1 MRFANKKDIK
11 KLSLLRI
18 QQQRE
23 DWKNEFEDK
32 NDLLN
37 ITKEYF
43 NKHLN
48 NDLIVFVEE
57 IGKHIIATCCLQII
71 EYLPQCNDNGKQGY
85 ICNVYTQKE
94 YRNQGIQSKLLS
106 EVINYSIENNLCELD
121 LSTDSETAISL
132 YKKHGFEFDKWAMKK
147 EIKEDY
153 KE

>member
-1 MRFANKKDIK
+1 MRLANKKDIK

-37 ITKEYF
+37 KTKEYF

-57 IGKHIIATCCLQII
+57 IDNHIIATCCLQII
-71 EYLPQCNDNGKQGY
+71 EYLHQCNDNGK
-85 ICNVYTQKE
+85 
-94 YRNQGIQSKLLS
+94 
-106 EVINYSIENNLCELD
+106 
-121 LSTDSETAISL
+121 
-132 YKKHGFEFDKWAMKK
+132 
-147 EIKEDY
+147 
-153 KE
+153 